1 LKDRLRKLIGHNR
14 NKIKIVNDYKRAC
27 LEVSKMFELMHE
39 YKGRDDIQ
47 YIAKELVEK
56 ENTIYKLEEFIDQ
69 LESRLQ
75 AIK

>member
-1 LKDRLRKLIGHNR
+1 
-14 NKIKIVNDYKRAC
+14 
-27 LEVSKMFELMHE
+27 MFELMHE